1 MNDTHRQPAPSRY
14 TLPTIAALF
23 AALITGCI
31 SDHRMSVTELQYKEH
46 ELRAQAAPPP
56 ADEQTQQATQELI
69 NRQLG
74 PYRLGPGDVL
84 AVSVTELSSA
94 APLAP
99 IPARVDRGGNIDLPT
114 VGPVKVGGLELED
127 AEAAVKAAY
136 VPNVFKDATVYVKL
150 TEPQA
155 TRVVVTGAVTAPS
168 VVQLPRTER
177 NVLFAINGAGGLSDT
192 SSGQVTLRRIRQ
204 PAEEVVIDIKNPD
217 GLAAALAIE
226 PLEDGDLLR
235 VHAAMPN
242 IIFVGGLVNAPQPQ
256 HYPAGVNVT
265 VLQSLVG
272 AGGLRMDLFPRE
284 ATLIRRMPDGSDAH
298 VRLDLLRIQS
308 GQDPNIEL
316 AAGDVLWVPHT
327 IETRIEEFLNRNVF
341 LRGGAVVTYDV
352 QGFEDLHSRFDSRT
366 AGNLEDTFDPF
377 GFFLP

>member
-1 MNDTHRQPAPSRY
+1 
-14 TLPTIAALF
+14 
-23 AALITGCI
+23 
-31 SDHRMSVTELQYKEH
+31 
-46 ELRAQAAPPP
+46 
-56 ADEQTQQATQELI
+56 
-69 NRQLG
+69 
-74 PYRLGPGDVL
+74 
-84 AVSVTELSSA
+84 LSSA

>member
-1 MNDTHRQPAPSRY
+1 
-14 TLPTIAALF
+14 
-23 AALITGCI
+23 
-31 SDHRMSVTELQYKEH
+31 
-46 ELRAQAAPPP
+46 
-56 ADEQTQQATQELI
+56 
-69 NRQLG
+69 
-74 PYRLGPGDVL
+74 
-84 AVSVTELSSA
+84 
-94 APLAP
+94 
-99 IPARVDRGGNIDLPT
+99 
-114 VGPVKVGGLELED
+114 
-127 AEAAVKAAY
+127 
-136 VPNVFKDATVYVKL
+136 
-150 TEPQA
+150 
-155 TRVVVTGAVTAPS
+155 
-168 VVQLPRTER
+168 
-177 NVLFAINGAGGLSDT
+177 
-192 SSGQVTLRRIRQ
+192 
-204 PAEEVVIDIKNPD
+204 
-217 GLAAALAIE
+217 
-226 PLEDGDLLR
+226 
-235 VHAAMPN
+235 MPN